1 MNDEQRRV
9 GLFVTQPEGPTLL
22 FRPALLEIT
31 HVEWPH
37 YVIPALLDKKTETAG
52 PTQIVLTSVPL
63 RIIAMNEKPKDLP
76 DFEKALEEL
85 ESLVEQLESG
95 DLSLDQSLQ
104 QFKRGVELT
113 RHCQG
118 VLEQAQ
124 QTVEQLIDPA
134 DASSAAPFEPGD

>member
-1 MNDEQRRV
+1 M
-9 GLFVTQPEGPTLL
+9 
-22 FRPALLEIT
+22 
-31 HVEWPH
+31 
-37 YVIPALLDKKTETAG
+37 KSKTTE
-52 PTQIVLTSVPL
+52 
-63 RIIAMNEKPKDLP
+63 LP

-95 DLSLDQSLQ
+95 ELTLDQSLQ

-124 QTVEQLIDPA
+124 QVVEQLIEPDDEA
-134 DASSAAPFEPGD
+134 SAAPLERDGL

>member
-1 MNDEQRRV
+1 
-9 GLFVTQPEGPTLL
+9 
-22 FRPALLEIT
+22 
-31 HVEWPH
+31 
-37 YVIPALLDKKTETAG
+37 
-52 PTQIVLTSVPL
+52 
-63 RIIAMNEKPKDLP
+63 MNEETQDLP
-76 DFEKALEEL
+76 DFEKALAEL

-124 QTVEQLIDPA
+124 QTVEQLLDPA
-134 DASSAAPFEPGD
+134 DESSAVPFEPDA